1 MERYKKTLKTR
12 IALFRIVILLNVILS
27 VSLRFMDTKGK
38 IPNAVRNITDFQTG
52 FMLGLAIVS
61 LFILTKYCKLLK
73 NERMLRE
80 AYLKETDERMILIR
94 SKAGMPALLITSVI
108 MIFAGIIAGYFNI
121 IVFYSLLAAGVC
133 QLLLGVCLKFYDMH
147 KL

>member
-12 IALFRIVILLNVILS
+12 IALFRIVIFLNVILS

-61 LFILTKYCKLLK
+61 LFILIKYCKLLK
-73 NERMLRE
+73 NERMLKE

-94 SKAGMPALLITSVI
+94 SKAGMPALLITSVL
-108 MIFAGIIAGYFNI
+108 MISAGIIAGYFNI
-121 IVFYSLLAAGVC
+121 IVFYSLLATGVC
-133 QLLLGVCLKFYDMH
+133 QLLLGVSLKFYYMH

>member
-1 MERYKKTLKTR
+1 MEKYRKTLKIR
-12 IALFRIVILLNVILS
+12 IALFRFVILVNVILCLS
-27 VSLRFMDTKGK
+27 MRFLDNKGR
-38 IPNAVRNITDFQTG
+38 IPNAARNITDFQSG

-61 LFILTKYCKLLK
+61 LFMLIKYRKLLK
-73 NERMLRE
+73 DDRGLKE

-121 IVFYSLLAAGVC
+121 LVFYSLLAAGVC
-133 QLLLGVCLKFYDMH
+133 QLLLGVCLKFYYMH

>member
-61 LFILTKYCKLLK
+61 LFILIKYCKLLK
-73 NERMLRE
+73 NERMLKE

-94 SKAGMPALLITSVI
+94 SKAGMPALLITSVL
-108 MIFAGIIAGYFNI
+108 MISAGIIAGYFNI
-121 IVFYSLLAAGVC
+121 TVFYSLLATGVC
-133 QLLLGVCLKFYDMH
+133 QLLLGVSLKFYYMH

>member
-27 VSLRFMDTKGK
+27 VTLRLLDNKGK

-52 FMLGLAIVS
+52 FMLSLAIVS
-61 LFILTKYCKLLK
+61 LFILIKYCKLLK
-73 NERMLRE
+73 NERMLKE

-121 IVFYSLLAAGVC
+121 IVFYSLLVTGVC
-133 QLLLGVCLKFYDMH
+133 QLLLGVCLKFYYMH

>member
-61 LFILTKYCKLLK
+61 LFILIKYCKLLK

-108 MIFAGIIAGYFNI
+108 MISAGIIAGYFNI

-133 QLLLGVCLKFYDMH
+133 QLLLGVCLKFYYMH

>member
-27 VSLRFMDTKGK
+27 VTLRLLDNKGK

-61 LFILTKYCKLLK
+61 LFILIIYCKLLK

-133 QLLLGVCLKFYDMH
+133 QLLLGVCLKFYYMH

>member
-61 LFILTKYCKLLK
+61 LFILIKYCKLLK
-73 NERMLRE
+73 NERMLKE

-108 MIFAGIIAGYFNI
+108 MISAGIIAGYFNI

-133 QLLLGVCLKFYDMH
+133 QLLLGVCLKFYYMH

>member
-12 IALFRIVILLNVILS
+12 IALFRIVIFLNVILS

-61 LFILTKYCKLLK
+61 LFILIKYCKLLK
-73 NERMLRE
+73 NERMLKE

-94 SKAGMPALLITSVI
+94 SKAGMPALLITSVL
-108 MIFAGIIAGYFNI
+108 MISAGIIAGYFNI
-121 IVFYSLLAAGVC
+121 IVFYSLLATGVC
-133 QLLLGVCLKFYDMH
+133 QLLLGVSLKF
-147 KL
+147 

>member
-61 LFILTKYCKLLK
+61 LFILIKYCKLLK

-94 SKAGMPALLITSVI
+94 SKAGMPALLITSVL
-108 MIFAGIIAGYFNI
+108 MISAGIIAGYFNI
-121 IVFYSLLAAGVC
+121 IVFYSLLATGLC
-133 QLLLGVCLKFYDMH
+133 QLLLGVSLKFYYMH

>member
-61 LFILTKYCKLLK
+61 LFILIKYCKLLK
-73 NERMLRE
+73 NERMLKE

-94 SKAGMPALLITSVI
+94 SKAGMPALLITSVL
-108 MIFAGIIAGYFNI
+108 MISAGIIAGYFNI
-121 IVFYSLLAAGVC
+121 IVFYSLLATGVC
-133 QLLLGVCLKFYDMH
+133 QLLLGVSLKFYYMH

>member
-61 LFILTKYCKLLK
+61 LFILIKYCKLLK

-108 MIFAGIIAGYFNI
+108 MISAGIIAGYFNI
-121 IVFYSLLAAGVC
+121 IVFYSLLATGVC
-133 QLLLGVCLKFYDMH
+133 QLLLGVSLKFYYMH

>member
-133 QLLLGVCLKFYDMH
+133 QLLLGVCLKFYYMH

>member
-27 VSLRFMDTKGK
+27 VTLRLLDNKGK
-38 IPNAVRNITDFQTG
+38 IPNSVRNITDFQTG
-52 FMLGLAIVS
+52 FMLSLAIVS
-61 LFILTKYCKLLK
+61 LFILIKYCKLLK

-121 IVFYSLLAAGVC
+121 IVFYSLLVTGVC
-133 QLLLGVCLKFYDMH
+133 QLLLGVCLKFYYMH

>member
-61 LFILTKYCKLLK
+61 LFILIKYCKLLK
-73 NERMLRE
+73 NERMLKE

-108 MIFAGIIAGYFNI
+108 MISAGIIAGYFNI
-121 IVFYSLLAAGVC
+121 IVFYSLLATGVC
-133 QLLLGVCLKFYDMH
+133 QLLLGVSLKFYYMH

>member
-27 VSLRFMDTKGK
+27 VTLRLMDNKGK

-52 FMLGLAIVS
+52 FMLSLAIVS
-61 LFILTKYCKLLK
+61 LFILIKYCKLLK

-133 QLLLGVCLKFYDMH
+133 QLLLGVCLKFYYMH

>member
-61 LFILTKYCKLLK
+61 LFILIKYCKLLK
-73 NERMLRE
+73 NERMLKE

-121 IVFYSLLAAGVC
+121 IVFYSLLATGVC
-133 QLLLGVCLKFYDMH
+133 QLLLGVSLKFYYMH

>member
-61 LFILTKYCKLLK
+61 LFILIKYCKLLK
-73 NERMLRE
+73 NERMLKE

-108 MIFAGIIAGYFNI
+108 MISAGIIAGYFNI
-121 IVFYSLLAAGVC
+121 IVFYSLLVTGVC
-133 QLLLGVCLKFYDMH
+133 QLLLGVSLKFYYMH

>member
-61 LFILTKYCKLLK
+61 LFILIKYCKLLK

-121 IVFYSLLAAGVC
+121 IVFYSLLATGVC
-133 QLLLGVCLKFYDMH
+133 QLLLGVSLKFYYMH

>member
-27 VSLRFMDTKGK
+27 VTLRLMDNKGK
-38 IPNAVRNITDFQTG
+38 IPNTVRNITDFQTG

-61 LFILTKYCKLLK
+61 LFILIKYCKLLK

-108 MIFAGIIAGYFNI
+108 MISAGIIAGYFNI

-133 QLLLGVCLKFYDMH
+133 QLLLGVCLKFYYMH

>member
-1 MERYKKTLKTR
+1 
-12 IALFRIVILLNVILS
+12 
-27 VSLRFMDTKGK
+27 
-38 IPNAVRNITDFQTG
+38 
-52 FMLGLAIVS
+52 
-61 LFILTKYCKLLK
+61 
-73 NERMLRE
+73 MLRE

-133 QLLLGVCLKFYDMH
+133 QLLLGVCLKFYYMH

>member
-27 VSLRFMDTKGK
+27 VTLRLLDNKGK

-52 FMLGLAIVS
+52 FMLSLAIVS
-61 LFILTKYCKLLK
+61 LFILIKYCKLLK

-121 IVFYSLLAAGVC
+121 IVFYSLLVTGVC
-133 QLLLGVCLKFYDMH
+133 QLLLGVCLKFYYMH